1 MIEKITEIKKL
12 TKIAL
17 IVLAIVT
24 FLFGINLTFLYDMT
38 MNPEGFTNPYFPRFW
53 GGLCFLS
60 SLFAIVMLRKK
71 EWEEIKL
78 TYMFLYAMFIPT
90 IIIEVAVLAVLGSTF
105 GASTILLGSSTITI
119 ESVLFLLGIVSYIKQ
134 RS

>member
-1 MIEKITEIKKL
+1 MTEIKKL

-17 IVLAIVT
+17 IVDAII
-24 FLFGINLTFLYDMT
+24 FFIFGVNLTFLYDMT

-78 TYMFLYAMFIPT
+78 TFTYLLGLFIPT
-90 IIIEVAVLAVLGSTF
+90 LIIEVAVLATLGSTF
-105 GASTILLGSSTITI
+105 GAQTILLGSGTITI
-119 ESVLFLLGIVSYIKQ
+119 ESVLLLLGIVSYIKQ
-134 RS
+134 RN

>member
-1 MIEKITEIKKL
+1 MTEIKKL

-17 IVLAIVT
+17 IVIAIV
-24 FLFGINLTFLYDMT
+24 FFIFGVNLTFLYDMT
-38 MNPEGFTNPYFPRFW
+38 LNPEGWTNPYFPRFW
-53 GGLCFLS
+53 GGLLFLS

-78 TYMFLYAMFIPT
+78 TFEFLLGLFIP
-90 IIIEVAVLAVLGSTF
+90 VLITEIAGLAILGSTF
-105 GASTILLGSSTITI
+105 EASMIQTGSGTIIL
-119 ESVLFLLGIVSYIKQ
+119 ESVLLTLGIVSYIKQ

>member
-1 MIEKITEIKKL
+1 MTEIKKL

-17 IVLAIVT
+17 IVDAII
-24 FLFGINLTFLYDMT
+24 FFIFGVNLTFLYDMT
-38 MNPEGFTNPYFPRFW
+38 MNPEGWTNPYFPRFW

-78 TYMFLYAMFIPT
+78 TFAFLLGEFIPT
-90 IIIEVAVLAVLGSTF
+90 LIIEIAVLAILGPTF
-105 GASTILLGSSTITI
+105 GASTILLGSGTITI
-119 ESVLFLLGIVSYIKQ
+119 ESVLFTIGIVSYIKQ

>member
-1 MIEKITEIKKL
+1 MTEIKKL

-17 IVLAIVT
+17 IVFAIV
-24 FLFGINLTFLYDMT
+24 FFIFGVNLTFLYDMI
-38 MNPEGFTNPYFPRFW
+38 MNPEGWTNPYFPRFW

-78 TYMFLYAMFIPT
+78 TFAYLLGTIIPT
-90 IIIEVAVLAVLGSTF
+90 LIIEVVVLAVLGPTF
-105 GASTILLGSSTITI
+105 GSQAILLGSGTITL
-119 ESVLFLLGIVSYIKQ
+119 ESVLLLLGIVSYIKQ